1 MAREGQR
8 TNGFAVVHMA
18 SKRLTEIPLPELS
31 FNWHGVQL
39 TQWWGS
45 TMLTLYL
52 LQFLIFWDGGRLG
65 NNLPGFTCQLLPRV
79 SSHVAVLSPPP
90 LWRSMNPSYLRYA
103 ILRGNE
109 ITLETAPRKALIIK
123 NMTAAIRELICFL
136 FSFFETGSHV
146 TQESF
151 EFSVQER
158 RPWTSDFVVW
168 TS

>member
-1 MAREGQR
+1 MRESNADFVSPSISYLLRRWEARKQSAR
-8 TNGFAVVHMA
+8 VHMPVA
-18 SKRLTEIPLPELS
+18 ALGLLS
-31 FNWHGVQL
+31 
-39 TQWWGS
+39 
-45 TMLTLYL
+45 
-52 LQFLIFWDGGRLG
+52 R
-65 NNLPGFTCQLLPRV
+65 
-79 SSHVAVLSPPP
+79 VAVLSPPP

-109 ITLETAPRKALIIK
+109 ITLKTAPRKALIIK

-158 RPWTSDFVVW
+158 RP
-168 TS
+168 